1 MIWKHYNEFDEHK
14 KKQLKNCI
22 EMSSEI
28 DGKLRSSCTSDD
40 NSVMF
45 LMKKKKSLSIID
57 EEVLN

>member
-14 KKQLKNCI
+14 KNQVKNCI

-45 LMKKKKSLSIID
+45 LMKKKEFIND
-57 EEVLN
+57 